1 MRRWTLSV
9 SETSRGACFLQRQ
22 LDESHAR
29 APAINPRMG
38 LDPAA
43 RAPVAQ
49 VAVRRAGPPP
59 GEARPVLRLAQREAA
74 PLHVCAG
81 GLDRV
86 QRVGSQLELG
96 SRTLAAALFQAGPG
110 DARARSPSLLSLGR
124 TLTRGGHLPPQLRAA
139 NPKCE
144 VKANMVDTTTAP
156 RAHLKFGA
164 QWRARTGRR
173 ERPPGLPH
181 TVCRAQWTAP
191 IWISRTPPS
200 TRRATS

>member
-1 MRRWTLSV
+1 
-9 SETSRGACFLQRQ
+9 
-22 LDESHAR
+22 
-29 APAINPRMG
+29 MG

-49 VAVRRAGPPP
+49 VAVRRAGPPA

-96 SRTLAAALFQAGPG
+96 SRALAAALFETGAG
-110 DARARSPSLLSLGR
+110 A
-124 TLTRGGHLPPQLRAA
+124 TRGGARGPSLTLSRSGRTHHARRTPPSQLRAA

-144 VKANMVDTTTAP
+144 VQANMVDTTTAP

-164 QWRARTGRR
+164 RNNRARRR
-173 ERPPGLPH
+173 ARAVSESLSHRVL
-181 TVCRAQWTAP
+181 RAQWTAP
-191 IWISRTPPS
+191 IWIFPTPPS